1 MDFLDG
7 SPPAINNMANKNP
20 YESGANIMLTPIS
33 KSLGALFLCA
43 CLAQPAA
50 ATLMLD
56 PLSSAGY
63 VTGGGLAATWSQ
75 VRDDYRFS
83 QQPWLEPGQ
92 SAQAIGNFNWGTGI
106 WGTVDIEHVQNL
118 APTDPALLGR
128 VSTVSAVSFANQTYN
143 ELAGNGGYGTWGYD
157 YSRPLAPIVAQTGV
171 QTNYAAS
178 FGGYVYIA
186 DAGLYDFGLFADDGF
201 TFALTGAN
209 GVLGVNRETLAGS
222 STGRDHYTLSGAN
235 GNSAISLGSGY
246 YGIQI
251 DYFNRLESGVIDLA
265 LWGPQD
271 QDWRS
276 ISADWLFVDIPAST
290 NVVSEPGMLALL
302 AFGLIGV
309 GSSQRR
315 RQIRK
320 A

>member
-1 MDFLDG
+1 MDFLDDG
-7 SPPAINNMANKNP
+7 LATIDNGIHKNP
-20 YESGANIMLTPIS
+20 YKSGASTMPNLLS
-33 KSLGALFLCA
+33 KSFGTLACCA

-56 PLSSAGY
+56 PLSSAAY
-63 VTGGGLAATWSQ
+63 VTGGGLAAIWSQ

-83 QQPWLEPGQ
+83 QQTWVEPGQ

-106 WGTVDIEHVQNL
+106 WGTVDIAHVHNL
-118 APTDPALLGR
+118 SPTDAALVGR
-128 VSTVSAVSFANQTYN
+128 VSAVSAVSFANQTYN
-143 ELAGNGGYGTWGYD
+143 DIVGSGSYGTWGYD
-157 YSRPLAPIVAQTGV
+157 YQRPLAPIVAQTGV

-178 FGGYVYIA
+178 FGGFVYIA
-186 DAGLYDFGLFADDGF
+186 EAGLYDFSLFADDGF

-235 GNSAISLGSGY
+235 GNSAVSLGSGY

-271 QDWRS
+271 QGWHS
-276 ISADWLFVDIPAST
+276 ISSDRLHVSIPSS
-290 NVVSEPGMLALL
+290 VVSEPGMLVLL
-302 AFGLIGV
+302 TLGLIGL
-309 GSSQRR
+309 GSRQRG
-315 RQIRK
+315 RK
-320 A
+320 SRSA